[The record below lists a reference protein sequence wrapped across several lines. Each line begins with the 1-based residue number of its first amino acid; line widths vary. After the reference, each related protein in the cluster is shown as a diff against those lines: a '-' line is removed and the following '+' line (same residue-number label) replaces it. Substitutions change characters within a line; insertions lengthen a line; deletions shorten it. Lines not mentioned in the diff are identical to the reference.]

1 MNDAPFPTKEQI
13 AEFVRGGT
21 SHIGKREIARAFKLN
36 VEQKRTLKTVLKEMK
51 EDGTLT
57 SDRSKKFTDP
67 AAIPNVTV
75 IEISG
80 VDADGEVLARPVK
93 WESEAPPP
101 TIYVIADK
109 KDKATSAPAVGERA
123 LARIRQIDDGFEARI
138 VRRIPPAP
146 TDILG
151 VVIESEG
158 QARIRPVDKRDR
170 YEYVI
175 EPDAEKGAKVGDL
188 VRAQGTGGTRL
199 GLKRAKIVERISEAT
214 GASAISLISVHQHG
228 IPVAF
233 PSEALKQA
241 EDAKAAPLGERDD
254 LRSVPLVTID
264 GADAR
269 DFDDAVFAEPDDDPK
284 NEGGYK
290 LIVAIADVAWYVR
303 PGDALDRTAF
313 ERGNSVYFP
322 DRVVPMLPEQLS
334 NGWCSLRPNED
345 RPCLIAYLRID
356 KDGKLLSKRFKRALM
371 RSHARLTYEQVQ
383 IAQDGT
389 PDDMTAPLM
398 ADVITPLYSAFA
410 ILDKARSIRGAL
422 ELDVAERQ
430 IILDDQGEIKGI
442 EPRKRLDSHK
452 LIEEFM
458 VLANVAAAEFLEEK
472 KRLCMY
478 RIHDEPSM
486 SKIEALVEVL
496 DSVNI
501 RFDKGQTVT
510 PHRFN
515 HILSKASG
523 SPHAQMVNDIVLRS
537 QAQAKYDPDNIGHF
551 GLSLKR
557 YCHFTS
563 PIRRYSDLLVHRALI
578 LGMSPSAGS
587 LPQDPGDFN
596 EIGEHLCITE
606 RRAQAAERGAMDRY
620 SAHYLKDR
628 VGVTFGARISG
639 ATRFGLFITVN
650 DIGADG
656 LIPIKSLANDYY
668 IHDED
673 KHMLTGR
680 RTGNTYR
687 MGDRI
692 EVVLRGVTPITG
704 GMIFELVGS
713 SRSSGKAQ
721 PEPEK
726 RNDRA
731 QISRKPKKTKGK
743 SRAARRLQRAAAGAD
758 PKKPKKN
765 KTNKNKGRPKR

>member
-57 SDRSKKFTDP
+57 SDRSKKFSDP

-290 LIVAIADVAWYVR
+290 LIVAIADVAWYVS

-422 ELDVAERQ
+422 E
-430 IILDDQGEIKGI
+430 
-442 EPRKRLDSHK
+442 
-452 LIEEFM
+452 
-458 VLANVAAAEFLEEK
+458 
-472 KRLCMY
+472 
-478 RIHDEPSM
+478 
-486 SKIEALVEVL
+486 
-496 DSVNI
+496 
-501 RFDKGQTVT
+501 
-510 PHRFN
+510 
-515 HILSKASG
+515 
-523 SPHAQMVNDIVLRS
+523 
-537 QAQAKYDPDNIGHF
+537 
-551 GLSLKR
+551 
-557 YCHFTS
+557 
-563 PIRRYSDLLVHRALI
+563 
-578 LGMSPSAGS
+578 AG
-587 LPQDPGDFN
+587 
-596 EIGEHLCITE
+596 CC
-606 RRAQAAERGAMDRY
+606 
-620 SAHYLKDR
+620 
-628 VGVTFGARISG
+628 
-639 ATRFGLFITVN
+639 
-650 DIGADG
+650 
-656 LIPIKSLANDYY
+656 
-668 IHDED
+668 
-673 KHMLTGR
+673 
-680 RTGNTYR
+680 
-687 MGDRI
+687 
-692 EVVLRGVTPITG
+692 
-704 GMIFELVGS
+704 
-713 SRSSGKAQ
+713 
-721 PEPEK
+721 
-726 RNDRA
+726 
-731 QISRKPKKTKGK
+731 
-743 SRAARRLQRAAAGAD
+743 
-758 PKKPKKN
+758 
-765 KTNKNKGRPKR
+765 